1 MLTGSPLENV
11 ERLYRKVFDANQRRA
26 VDAILD
32 RWNASGD
39 EEFVFP
45 IVDGP
50 PGTGKTSVG
59 TVAAAK
65 YLLENRRGKIVYL
78 CYTNFAA
85 ANAQEKLYEI
95 GLSENQVIRL
105 HSNPKVKDWAS
116 GVVGC
121 TSDLTNLSHNEQRR
135 LGNCRVV
142 LCTLHGSR
150 RALRIRG
157 GRPRIIIDEFSQVS
171 PSMFFA
177 TLRRVRTEKRFADG
191 YALLGDPKQL
201 PIISTQPLLK
211 PNIGLFIMR
220 RKSYQPH
227 ELKVQH
233 RMHRDICEAVN
244 SLRSA
249 LNAYPIETPKNVQDR
264 DLEDPFFGF
273 SWDEQAVSD
282 EELRD
287 IVDPQYPLVIVDTD
301 GLGGTEKR
309 TFGGSIKNVAEA
321 GLAVEI
327 AKAIYNSYKTDNG
340 KHLKPMILSP
350 YSAQVGEIR
359 RQLFNERGLKKSCTT
374 IYRAQGREYP
384 CVILSFVRNNP
395 QGFIGFLAEP
405 SLRAQ
410 TYVACS
416 RAQGKLIVLL
426 SRQTFVGHGHLDFE
440 YLDGT
445 KSAHK
450 VEVSSR

>member
-1 MLTGSPLENV
+1 MLTGSTAENV
-11 ERLYRKVFDANQRRA
+11 ERLYKEVFDSNQRRA

-32 RWNASGD
+32 RWNAGRD

-59 TVAAAK
+59 TVAAAR
-65 YLLENRRGKIVYL
+65 YLLENRRGKIIYL

-85 ANAQEKLYEI
+85 ATAQEKLYEM
-95 GLSENQVIRL
+95 GLSEDQVIRL
-105 HSNPKVKDWAS
+105 HSNPRIRDWER

-121 TSDLTNLSHNEQRR
+121 TSDLSNLSENEQRR

-142 LCTLHGSR
+142 LSTLHGSR
-150 RALRIRG
+150 RAFRIRG

-171 PSMFFA
+171 PPMFFA

-211 PNIGLFIMR
+211 PNIALFIMR
-220 RKSYQPH
+220 RKAYSPH

-233 RMHRDICEAVN
+233 RMHKDICKAVN
-244 SLRSA
+244 SLRAA
-249 LNAYPIETPKNVQDR
+249 LNAYPIETAHNVQDR

-273 SWDEQAVSD
+273 SWDEKAVPD

-287 IVDPQYPLVIVDTD
+287 IIDPQYPLVIVDTD
-301 GLGGTEKR
+301 RLGGTEER
-309 TFGGSIKNVAEA
+309 TFGGSLRNVAEA
-321 GLAVEI
+321 SLTVEL
-327 AKAIYNSYKTDNG
+327 AKAIYNSYETNDG
-340 KHLKPMILSP
+340 KHMKPMLLSP

-359 RQLFNERGLKKSCTT
+359 RQLLNERGLKDACTT
-374 IYRAQGREYP
+374 VYRAQGREYP

-440 YLDGT
+440 YLDNT
-445 KSAHK
+445 QSAHK
-450 VEVSSR
+450 VEIGSR